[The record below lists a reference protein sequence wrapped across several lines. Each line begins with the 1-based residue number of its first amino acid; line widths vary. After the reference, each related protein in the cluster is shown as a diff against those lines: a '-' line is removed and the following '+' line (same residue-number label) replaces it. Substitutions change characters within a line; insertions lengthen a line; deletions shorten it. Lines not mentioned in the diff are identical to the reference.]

1 MTEHSTA
8 HLTVIEGSRPVGV
21 VSTLDIAAALGG
33 GPLSHSGVGFASMS
47 AVNRRDHYP
56 ARRLEQ
62 GGLE

>member
-1 MTEHSTA
+1 M
-8 HLTVIEGSRPVGV
+8 
-21 VSTLDIAAALGG
+21 LDIAAASAVD
-33 GPLSHSGVGFASMS
+33 PLSHSGVGFANMS